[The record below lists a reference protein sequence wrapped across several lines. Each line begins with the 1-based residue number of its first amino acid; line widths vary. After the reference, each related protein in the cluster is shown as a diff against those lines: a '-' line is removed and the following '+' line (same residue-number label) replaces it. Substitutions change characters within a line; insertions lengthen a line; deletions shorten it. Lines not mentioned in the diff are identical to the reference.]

1 MSILDILLKAGA
13 AGPALVKLLE
23 KVREAMP
30 DLAPEIDKI
39 LVELAAAVSPEN
51 LVALAEALPREL
63 ANITQG
69 QIDPRRHPND
79 VA

>member
-23 KVREAMP
+23 KVKAAVP
-30 DLAPEIDKI
+30 DLAPEVDKI
-39 LVELAAAVSPEN
+39 LAELAAAIMPEN
-51 LVALAEALPREL
+51 LIKLAEALPREL
-63 ANITQG
+63 AKIAQG
-69 QIDPRRHPND
+69 QIDPRRHPSD

>member
-39 LVELAAAVSPEN
+39 LVELAAAVSP
-51 LVALAEALPREL
+51 R
-63 ANITQG
+63 IWSRW
-69 QIDPRRHPND
+69 PRRCRGSWRTSRRD
-79 VA
+79 RSTRAATRAT